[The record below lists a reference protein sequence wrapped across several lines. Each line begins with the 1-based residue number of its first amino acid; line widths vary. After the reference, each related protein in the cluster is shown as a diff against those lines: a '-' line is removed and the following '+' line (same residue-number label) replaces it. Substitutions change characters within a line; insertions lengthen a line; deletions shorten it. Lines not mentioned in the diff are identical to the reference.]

1 MHQGLIKAG
10 QQQHESIKRPMVQ
23 TDGHF
28 CTTCLD
34 PHRPGPSGEGGRTRA
49 REKREGERHEPK
61 KVFGE
66 GKTKMGGIVQVFWQA
81 NASMRLQSSE
91 LLLRFLLK
99 LNRFIIGRGTS
110 VAPTGH
116 QRLNF

>member
-66 GKTKMGGIVQVFWQA
+66 GKTKMGGIVQVFC
-81 NASMRLQSSE
+81 
-91 LLLRFLLK
+91 K
-99 LNRFIIGRGTS
+99 LMQVCDCRARSCCSDF
-110 VAPTGH
+110 
-116 QRLNF
+116 F